1 MHELTAF
8 GIILIIAT
16 ILIGWVGG
24 FVCVLAG
31 LLIGGVLLAVGLMF
45 SSKEE
50 KDRKDRYCPD
60 CGNAIPFDANIC
72 PYCGKR
78 LKIITYFN
86 R

>member
-1 MHELTAF
+1 MHEVTAF

-31 LLIGGVLLAVGLMF
+31 LLIGGVLLVVGLIR
-45 SSKEE
+45 SSKKE
-50 KDRKDRYCPD
+50 KKERYCPD
-60 CGNAIPFDANIC
+60 CRQAIPFDANIC

-78 LKIITYFN
+78 HKINTYFN